1 MTAKPPALLP
11 DEFTE
16 VTTSRARRTTEL
28 VVFLGALALY
38 SGWTFGVVNGSG
50 DSLDSLLRTPSLPP
64 RSAAGQSV
72 EAFALLTHPYVVL
85 MVTVL
90 AALRSLRQRQRRL
103 ALALTIAA
111 LGLVLWEL
119 QRNLIGRPHPLSE
132 YHDSVSALGAAYP
145 SGHIV
150 GATVLTWVVVTLA
163 NARRRSRRSQRERRL
178 LGMLFVALVGTSMWA
193 MGTDRLTDLIGGLL
207 LGTSIATGALW
218 ISGVEAIGRAWRLRE
233 LPPESGGRAAVIFN
247 PTKVLDLDLFRRRVI
262 FALARSG
269 WDPPLWIETRQDDP
283 GRAMAEYALSQNVD
297 RVLVAGGDGT
307 ARTVCA
313 ALAGSGVPVALIP
326 AGTGN
331 LLGRNLGISLD
342 EDEALD
348 VALHGRVRE
357 IDMVHWSV
365 DGVDAPFA
373 VMAGVGLDAQIMR
386 DTDAR
391 LKRVIKAGA
400 YVVAAV
406 QQRRMRPFR
415 ATVTIDD
422 QQIHDSDAVM
432 VLVGN
437 VGHLQGGLALLPAAE
452 PDDGLLHVLV
462 ASGEGG
468 LRGLLRLV
476 LSITRKDSPDA
487 PLRRLRGRQVD
498 IELDRPMAYQL
509 DGDTEG
515 LASTFSARVDP
526 GALLVM
532 TPHLARRSQPGTAAL
547 RQGAGPEALP

>member
-85 MVTVL
+85 VVTVL

-111 LGLVLWEL
+111 LGLVFWEL
-119 QRNLIGRPHPLSE
+119 QRNLIGRPHPFSE

-163 NARRRSRRSQRERRL
+163 NARRRSRRAQRERRL

-313 ALAGSGVPVALIP
+313 AIAGSGVPVALIP

-391 LKRVIKAGA
+391 LKKVIKAGA

-415 ATVTIDD
+415 ATVTIDGE
-422 QQIHDSDAVM
+422 QIHDSDAVM

-532 TPHLARRSQPGTAAL
+532 TPH
-547 RQGAGPEALP
+547 